1 MNCYLCGMEAKQS
14 GEGQGDRLVDC
25 SDCGTYRISS
35 LVLKELETK
44 KFEFSKMRDD
54 LHRQR
59 QFNATSVAEI
69 NTETAIWS

>member
-1 MNCYLCGMEAKQS
+1 MNCYLCGLQARSERDQD
-14 GEGQGDRLVDC
+14 GELVDC

-35 LVLKELETK
+35 LVLKELRGK
-44 KFEFSKMRDD
+44 KFNYSEMRDD

-69 NTETAIWS
+69 NTETAIWA